1 MFKKLFERREKM
13 VKKPIEEI
21 PKLGEE
27 EETEEETE
35 LEPTEEPKQ
44 EENKVQVVTNE
55 QLIQLKLDNLTAQ
68 VQQTDSNVQ
77 ELVSYLKSLV
87 EILRKNK

>member
-1 MFKKLFERREKM
+1 M

-44 EENKVQVVTNE
+44 EESKLQIVTNE

-77 ELVSYLKSLV
+77 EIVSYLKSLV